1 MDKKLIFVVEDDEN
15 IRELIRCT
23 LEAFSFACET
33 FETAEELL
41 ARVEEVTPNLF
52 LLDIMLPAMSGL
64 DALHILKK
72 NVKTQDIPAIM
83 ITAKSSEADKVSGLD
98 AGADDFI
105 TKPFGVLEL
114 SARVRAVL
122 RRMDKPGN
130 NGILT
135 YKDLSIDTNLYEVTK
150 AGEKLKLTR
159 KEYELLKFL
168 CENVGKVMTR
178 EAIVNTVWGQ
188 DYSSTSR
195 TLDMHLKTLRG
206 KLNDD
211 AESPKYIRVVRGVGY
226 TMS

>member
-1 MDKKLIFVVEDDEN
+1 MEKKLIFVVEDDEN

-23 LEAFSFACET
+23 LEAFSYSCES
-33 FETAEELL
+33 FETAEEML
-41 ARVEEVTPNLF
+41 ARLEEVVPDLF
-52 LLDIMLPAMSGL
+52 LLDIMLPGMSGL
-64 DALHILKK
+64 DALRALKK

-122 RRMDKPGN
+122 RRMDKPSN
-130 NGILT
+130 NGILR
-135 YKDLSIDTNLYEVTK
+135 YKDLCIDTNLYEVTK
-150 AGEKLKLTR
+150 GGEKLKLTR

-178 EAIVNTVWGQ
+178 ESIVNAVWGQ
-188 DYSSTSR
+188 DYNGTSR

-206 KLNDD
+206 KLQDD

-226 TMS
+226 TMI

>member
-1 MDKKLIFVVEDDEN
+1 
-15 IRELIRCT
+15 
-23 LEAFSFACET
+23 
-33 FETAEELL
+33 
-41 ARVEEVTPNLF
+41 
-52 LLDIMLPAMSGL
+52 
-64 DALHILKK
+64 
-72 NVKTQDIPAIM
+72 
-83 ITAKSSEADKVSGLD
+83 
-98 AGADDFI
+98 
-105 TKPFGVLEL
+105 L

-188 DYSSTSR
+188 DYSGTSR

-226 TMS
+226 TMR